1 MANTYWHVLNCLAVA
16 KSSCVIVFPH
26 RIIKI
31 HLIAE
36 ETETVKIEIIK
47 NNIIVQYI
55 MAGDWLTLILVR
67 IVTSAIRRVPTLSS
81 IGTSKEPVCPRVEL
95 ILKIIIILLIIFLGF
110 IKSKPC

>member
-1 MANTYWHVLNCLAVA
+1 MYIQYMANTYWHVLNWLAVA

-31 HLIAE
+31 NLIAE

-67 IVTSAIRRVPTLSS
+67 IVTSAIRKSS
-81 IGTSKEPVCPRVEL
+81 YSE
-95 ILKIIIILLIIFLGF
+95 
-110 IKSKPC
+110 